1 MRLLSS
7 VIFCP
12 SETTMPKTATVNV
25 RINQDLKQGAEAV
38 MKRLGINASQVVTLL
53 YRQIELRQGLPF
65 AVELPNE
72 TTRPALQDA
81 RDGKNQQRFSTL
93 DALYQDLEI

>member
-1 MRLLSS
+1 
-7 VIFCP
+7 
-12 SETTMPKTATVNV
+12 MPKTATVNV

-72 TTRPALQDA
+72 TTRQALQDA